1 MPGGVRLR
9 TAASGPAAPRTAAGT
24 ASVTSRERVT
34 AAINHRQPDR
44 LPVDLGGSIVT
55 GINAVAYANLKR
67 FLSARG
73 WNFASD
79 AVKVTNIILLL
90 AEVEPEVIE
99 AWGID
104 VLPIDRYYAA
114 PGVPLSGRWNNHPL
128 PDGSPALFPAG
139 FEPLIEQDGT
149 WKLFEGEVM
158 TNILSPGSGSFV
170 PAHFPLADIS
180 AGNLRELE
188 SYPLPRISREELEY
202 LRKRAREL
210 YENTDK
216 ALFGWF
222 NGSIFETGQYLSGFD
237 TFFMR
242 LAGEPEFSRRLLE
255 RLTEAVIADLKLYL
269 EAVGEYI
276 QVIGFGDDL
285 GFQNGPQIDPRLFR
299 SLVKPLL
306 REIYGTAHS
315 LSPAKV
321 FLHSCGSV
329 YEFIED
335 FIEIGV
341 DILNPVQTSAAR
353 MDAGALKELFGGR
366 IAFWGGGA
374 DAQNVLPRG
383 TPQEVRRD
391 VSRRIEVMEPGG
403 GFVFAPI
410 HNLQP
415 DIPPQ
420 NIAAMYEEATG
431 G

>member
-1 MPGGVRLR
+1 M
-9 TAASGPAAPRTAAGT
+9 
-24 ASVTSRERVT
+24 TSRERVV
-34 AAINHRQPDR
+34 AAINHEQPDR
-44 LPVDLGGSIVT
+44 LPVDLGASLVT
-55 GINAVAYANLKR
+55 GINAMAYANLKR
-67 FLSARG
+67 FLSDRG
-73 WNFASD
+73 WEFASD
-79 AVKVTNIILLL
+79 PVKVTNIILLL

-99 AWGID
+99 AWSVD

-114 PGVPLSGRWNNHPL
+114 PGVPLRGRWKSRLL
-128 PDGSPALFPAG
+128 PDGTPALFPSG
-139 FEPLIEQDGT
+139 FEPLIEPDGT

-158 TNILSPGSGSFV
+158 TGILSPGSGSFV
-170 PAHFPLADIS
+170 PAHFPLSEVRTDD
-180 AGNLRELE
+180 LRELE
-188 SYPLPRISREELEY
+188 RFPLPRISREELEY
-202 LRKRAREL
+202 LRKRAGYL

-285 GFQNGPQIDPRLFR
+285 GFQNGPQIDPVMFR

-306 REIYGTAHS
+306 REIYGTAHA
-315 LSPAKV
+315 LCPAKV

-353 MDAGALKELFGGR
+353 MDVETLKERFGER
-366 IAFWGGGA
+366 IVFWGGGA
-374 DAQNVLPRG
+374 DVQNILPRG
-383 TPQEVRRD
+383 SAEEVRRD
-391 VSRRIEVMEPGG
+391 VRHRIEVMQPGG

-410 HNLQP
+410 HNIQA
-415 DIPPQ
+415 DVPPE
-420 NIAAMYEEATG
+420 NITAMYEQAAG
-431 G
+431 LDSAGAPYI

>member
-1 MPGGVRLR
+1 M
-9 TAASGPAAPRTAAGT
+9 
-24 ASVTSRERVT
+24 TSRERVS
-34 AAINHRQPDR
+34 AAINHRRPDR

-67 FLSARG
+67 FLSGRG
-73 WNFASD
+73 WSFASD
-79 AVKVTNIILLL
+79 AIKVTNIILLL
-90 AEVEPEVIE
+90 AEVEPELVE
-99 AWGID
+99 AWGVD
-104 VLPIDRYYAA
+104 VLPVDRYYAA
-114 PGVPLSGRWNNHPL
+114 PGIPLSGSWNAHPL
-128 PDGSPALFPAG
+128 PDGSPALFPSG
-139 FEPLIEQDGT
+139 FEPVIEQDGT

-158 TNILSPGSGSFV
+158 TGLLSPGSGSFV
-170 PAHFPLADIS
+170 PSNFPLADVDT
-180 AGNLRELE
+180 GDLRELE
-188 SYPLPRISREELEY
+188 RFPLPRISPEELAY
-202 LRKRAREL
+202 LGKRARHL
-210 YENTDK
+210 HENTDK

-306 REIYGTAHS
+306 REIYSTAHA
-315 LSPAKV
+315 LCPAKV

-329 YEFIED
+329 FEFIED

-353 MDAGALKELFGGR
+353 MDVETLKERFGER
-366 IAFWGGGA
+366 IVFWGGGA
-374 DAQNVLPRG
+374 DVQNVLPRL
-383 TPQEVRRD
+383 TSEKVRRD
-391 VSRRIEVMEPGG
+391 VRHRIEVMQPGG

-410 HNLQP
+410 HNIQA
-415 DIPPQ
+415 DVPPE
-420 NIAAMYEEATG
+420 NITAMYDEANRG
-431 G
+431 

>member
-1 MPGGVRLR
+1 MTKKKDKDILEKGNGEDHGEEVASEEIDKAISEAEMAESE
-9 TAASGPAAPRTAAGT
+9 AAADDSDAEAAPDTGGDGEAVEAAEDD
-24 ASVTSRERVT
+24 S
-34 AAINHRQPDR
+34 P
-44 LPVDLGGSIVT
+44 P
-55 GINAVAYANLKR
+55 
-67 FLSARG
+67 
-73 WNFASD
+73 
-79 AVKVTNIILLL
+79 
-90 AEVEPEVIE
+90 
-99 AWGID
+99 
-104 VLPIDRYYAA
+104 PI
-114 PGVPLSGRWNNHPL
+114 
-128 PDGSPALFPAG
+128 SP
-139 FEPLIEQDGT
+139 
-149 WKLFEGEVM
+149 
-158 TNILSPGSGSFV
+158 
-170 PAHFPLADIS
+170 
-180 AGNLRELE
+180 
-188 SYPLPRISREELEY
+188 EELEY
-202 LRKRAREL
+202 LRRRAEYL
-210 YENTDK
+210 HAHTDK

-306 REIYGTAHS
+306 KEIYTTAHA
-315 LSPAKV
+315 LSSAKV

-353 MDAGALKELFGGR
+353 MDVQTLKERFGER
-366 IAFWGGGA
+366 IVFWGGGA
-374 DAQNVLPRG
+374 DVQDVLPRA
-383 TPQEVRRD
+383 TAEEVRRD
-391 VSRRIEVMEPGG
+391 VRHRIEVMQPGG

-410 HNLQP
+410 HNLQA

-420 NIAAMYEEATG
+420 NITAMYEEALRG
-431 G
+431 

>member
-1 MPGGVRLR
+1 M
-9 TAASGPAAPRTAAGT
+9 
-24 ASVTSRERVT
+24 TSRERVA

-55 GINAVAYANLKR
+55 GINAMAYANLRR

-73 WNFASD
+73 WEFASD
-79 AVKVTNIILLL
+79 TVKVTNVILLL

-99 AWGID
+99 AWGVD

-114 PGVPLSGRWNNHPL
+114 PGVPLSGCWKAHPL

-139 FEPLIEQDGT
+139 FEPLIERDGT
-149 WKLFEGEVM
+149 WKLFEGGVM
-158 TNILSPGSGSFV
+158 RNILSPGSGSFV
-170 PAHFPLADIS
+170 PAHFPLAEIDTRDP
-180 AGNLRELE
+180 AQLE
-188 SYPLPRISREELEY
+188 RFPLPRISREELVY
-202 LRKRAREL
+202 LRKRARYL
-210 YENTDK
+210 HENTDK

-255 RLTEAVIADLKLYL
+255 RLTEAAIADLKLYL
-269 EAVGEYI
+269 DAVGEYI
-276 QVIGFGDDL
+276 QVVGFGDDL

-306 REIYGTAHS
+306 REIYSTAHAMC
-315 LSPAKV
+315 PARV

-341 DILNPVQTSAAR
+341 DILNPVQTSAAG
-353 MDAGALKELFGGR
+353 MDVETLKERFGGR
-366 IAFWGGGA
+366 IVFWGGGA
-374 DAQNVLPRG
+374 DVQNVLPRG
-383 TPQEVRRD
+383 TPEEVRRD
-391 VSRRIEVMEPGG
+391 VRRRIEVMQPGG

-410 HNLQP
+410 HNLQADVSP
-415 DIPPQ
+415 E
-420 NIAAMYEEATG
+420 NITAMYDEATG